1 MAFRPILPGIF
12 SGATSGGAGAFAM
25 TAGGIRAYDG
35 YISSQAASDFF
46 GVIAI
51 GSVSGDVSA
60 DGGTVEILVD
70 VGQLYILNG
79 NQGATNINID
89 GTDYSLSY
97 NGQQGPSSQYDNY
110 IFSSPDFVPGTT
122 YQITVT

>member
-35 YISSQAASDFF
+35 YISSQAASDF

-70 VGQLYILNG
+70 LGQLYIRNG

-97 NGQQGPSSQYDNY
+97 NGQQWLSFRYDTY

>member
-25 TAGGIRAYDG
+25 TAGSRPSADG
-35 YISSQAASDFF
+35 YISNQAASFV
-46 GVIAI
+46 GVSAI

-60 DGGTVEILVD
+60 DGGTVEILLD
-70 VGQLYILNG
+70 SGDFYILGG

-89 GTDYSLSY
+89 GTDYELTY
-97 NGQQGPSSQYDNY
+97 SSSSAGYDIY
-110 IFSSPDFVPGTT
+110 SFSGPDFVSGTT

>member
-12 SGATSGGAGAFAM
+12 SGAISGGAGAFAM
-25 TAGGIRAYDG
+25 TAGSGLAYDG
-35 YISSQAASDFF
+35 YISSQAASDF
-46 GVIAI
+46 GVSAI

-60 DGGTVEILVD
+60 DGGTVEVLID
-70 VGQLYILNG
+70 SGQLYILGG

-89 GTDYSLSY
+89 GTDYALTY
-97 NGQQGPSSQYDNY
+97 DGSSAGYDLY
-110 IFSSPDFVPGTT
+110 TFSSPDFVPGTT

>member
-25 TAGGIRAYDG
+25 TAGSGPAYDG
-35 YISSQAASDFF
+35 YISSQAASDS
-46 GVIAI
+46 GVSAI

-60 DGGTVEILVD
+60 DGGTVEVLVD
-70 VGQLYILNG
+70 LGALYILNG

-97 NGQQGPSSQYDNY
+97 NGQQGPSSQYDTY
-110 IFSSPDFVPGTT
+110 IFSGPDFVPGTT

>member
-70 VGQLYILNG
+70 LGLLYILNG

-89 GTDYSLSY
+89 GTDYALT
-97 NGQQGPSSQYDNY
+97 YDGSFAGY
-110 IFSSPDFVPGTT
+110 DLYTFSSPDFVPGTT